1 MTDTSTTRSSAGFVG
16 QWSGRLVRALEFGTT
31 GRPAGG
37 DWTLWHKACAGH
49 APSATELVR
58 TLTPQAHGLAMQMLV
73 GLALAVFA
81 GLKLDEW
88 LHFKTPLLVWILP
101 LLVIVAMIYQVIKDT
116 SKK

>member
-1 MTDTSTTRSSAGFVG
+1 
-16 QWSGRLVRALEFGTT
+16 
-31 GRPAGG
+31 
-37 DWTLWHKACAGH
+37 
-49 APSATELVR
+49 
-58 TLTPQAHGLAMQMLV
+58 MQMLV